1 MPIRAIVAL
10 AALVTAA
17 APALASHTSDGK
29 LDGVLRHRA
38 QFPRGTSR
46 VIIQT
51 TDGTSPDRLV
61 KDARG
66 TAGIRL
72 PLLHGQVA
80 EVPDTELRELARHPR
95 VRALSLDRRVRGTLE
110 RTAATVGAPFV
121 WSALGFDGSGVG
133 IAIIDSGVT
142 AWHDDLHQRV
152 VHFADFVNQR
162 ATAYDDYGHGTH
174 VAGVVAGSGYDSNGA
189 RRGIAPGASLVVLKV
204 LDGAG
209 DGYISNVIAAINY
222 AVDRRDDFNIRV
234 INLSVAAGVYE
245 SYATDPLTLA
255 CKRAVEAG
263 LVVVTASGNLGLDAA
278 GRPQRGGVT
287 APGNAPWVLTVGAT
301 DHRQTA
307 ERSDDR
313 VAPFSSRG
321 PSAIDGTAK
330 PDIVAPGVGIE
341 SLADSESLL
350 FQVHAAARRWGAVD
364 TAAPPYLTLTGTS
377 MASPVVSG
385 TIALMLQANPS
396 LTPNLVKAILQFT
409 AEERGAYSHLAQG
422 GGFLNARGAV
432 QLAQSLASSLAN
444 GAKDPTAWS
453 RHLIWGNRRI
463 GGGVLKASANAWPAG
478 VVWGASAGA
487 DGEPV
492 VWGTRCAA
500 PECDDELWGAVEVET
515 HEWGAADQLTADGGS
530 VSMLEYLEPAAG
542 DATLA
547 SRGDGPRVDSQRVV
561 QAAVLPERLRPS
573 RGRAGAARA

>member
-1 MPIRAIVAL
+1 MARRVLIAVL
-10 AALVTAA
+10 AVLVTAA
-17 APALASHTSDGK
+17 LPASASDNGDAK
-29 LDGVLRHRA
+29 LDGVLRGRA

-51 TDGTSPDRLV
+51 ADGTSTDRLV
-61 KDARG
+61 SGVRG

-80 EVPDTELRELARHPR
+80 EVPDTELRALARHPG

-110 RTAATVGAPFV
+110 RTAATIGAPFV
-121 WSALGFDGSGVG
+121 WSALGFDGAGVG
-133 IAIIDSGVT
+133 VAIIDSGVT

-209 DGYISNVIAAINY
+209 DGYISHVIAAMNY
-222 AVDRRDDFNIRV
+222 AVERRDDFNIRV

-263 LVVVTASGNLGLDAA
+263 LVVVTASGNLGLDAE
-278 GRPQRGGVT
+278 GRPQRGGIT
-287 APGNAPWVLTVGAT
+287 APGNAPWVLTVGAS
-301 DHRQTA
+301 DHRRTPQ
-307 ERSDDR
+307 RSDDR

-341 SLADSESLL
+341 SLADAESLL
-350 FQVHAAARRWGAVD
+350 FQVNPAARRWGAVE

-385 TIALMLQANPS
+385 TIALMIQANPS

-409 AEERGAYSHLAQG
+409 AEERGAYSHFSQG
-422 GGFLNARGAV
+422 AGFLNARGAV
-432 QLAQSLASSLAN
+432 QMAQSLANSLAN
-444 GAKDPTAWS
+444 GPRDPTVWS
-453 RHLIWGNRRI
+453 RHIIWGNRRV
-463 GGGVLKASANAWPAG
+463 GGGVLKTAANAWPAS
-478 VVWGASAGA
+478 VVWGAPVGA
-487 DGEPV
+487 DGDSV

-515 HEWGAADQLTADGGS
+515 NEWGAADAMTATVDGG
-530 VSMLEYLEPAAG
+530 VLEYLEPVDAA
-542 DATLA
+542 AALA
-547 SRGDGPRVDSQRVV
+547 GHDGPPGVERTRLV
-561 QAAVLPERLRPS
+561 QAAVLPGRPRSS
-573 RGRAGAARA
+573 RGRAGASRV